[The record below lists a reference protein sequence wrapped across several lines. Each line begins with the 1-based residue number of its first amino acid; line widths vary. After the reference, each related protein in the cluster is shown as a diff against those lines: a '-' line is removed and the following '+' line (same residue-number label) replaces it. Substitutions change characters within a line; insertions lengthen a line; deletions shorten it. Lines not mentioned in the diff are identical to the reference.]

1 VLSTGVWAHHMF
13 TTGVVSNPFFSAMT
27 LLIAVPTGVKFFNW
41 IGTMW
46 GGRIRLAVPMLFSIG
61 FLLNFLIGGVTGVMV
76 ASAPL
81 DYQFNDSYFLIA
93 HFHYTMMGGSVFGI
107 FAAIYFWF
115 PKMTGRMLRE
125 KVGRV
130 VFALLFVGFNLTFWP
145 QFILGMRGMQRRI
158 VDYPSGIG
166 FDTPNLVS
174 SLGFAVMSVAVVL
187 FVYDWW
193 WSRRHGAPAG
203 DDPWGGFSLEWSTS
217 SPPPEHNFL
226 RLPRIRSERPTF
238 DAEHPE
244 LVP

>member
-1 VLSTGVWAHHMF
+1 
-13 TTGVVSNPFFSAMT
+13 VVSNPFFSAMT
-27 LLIAVPTGVKFFNW
+27 FLIAVPTGVKFFNW

-46 GGRIRLAVPMLFSIG
+46 GGKIRLATPMLFAIG

-81 DYQFNDSYFLIA
+81 DYQFADSYFLIS

-107 FAAIYFWF
+107 FASIYFWF

-125 KVGRV
+125 KVGHV
-130 VFALLFVGFNLTFWP
+130 VFALLFAGFNLTFWP
-145 QFILGMRGMQRRI
+145 QFVLGMRGMQRRI

-174 SLGFAVMSVAVVL
+174 SLGFVVMSVAVLL
-187 FVYDWW
+187 FLYDWW
-193 WSRRHGAPAG
+193 WSRRHGTLAG
-203 DDPWGGFSLEWSTS
+203 DDPWGGFSLEWATS

-226 RLPRIRSERPTF
+226 RLPRIRSERPAF
-238 DAEHPE
+238 DAKHPE